1 VEPESEFLDV
11 PVRRMPRNR
20 MASRRMAV
28 NSGEATFK
36 ASTFAAWF
44 GVSGRRQPPTS
55 PARVGREL
63 FRRHPAAG
71 LRTYGSVRAIGP
83 SWATATLGF
92 LTMSAFRLTYEL
104 SQANTPPRIHPLRT
118 RPSLRA
124 WFLREGE
131 RSESDARYR
140 REESESR
147 PPVFSIGLTKRRE
160 WLRWLR
166 CGPAALFPPTPR
178 LDTQPSEMSNAT
190 GCIEVYVQ
198 TIFP

>member
-1 VEPESEFLDV
+1 LLHS
-11 PVRRMPRNR
+11 
-20 MASRRMAV
+20 
-28 NSGEATFK
+28 
-36 ASTFAAWF
+36 
-44 GVSGRRQPPTS
+44 
-55 PARVGREL
+55 
-63 FRRHPAAG
+63 
-71 LRTYGSVRAIGP
+71 SVRAFVTASRDLGAPFGRNAALRRFRIVGRRGARERISRRPCSKDASEPHGQPAHGCEFRRGDFQSIDFRCLVRRKRPSSTAYVSSVGRARAIPTSSCCSGYDLCFRSSDRP

-160 WLRWLR
+160 WLR
-166 CGPAALFPPTPR
+166 
-178 LDTQPSEMSNAT
+178 
-190 GCIEVYVQ
+190 
-198 TIFP
+198 